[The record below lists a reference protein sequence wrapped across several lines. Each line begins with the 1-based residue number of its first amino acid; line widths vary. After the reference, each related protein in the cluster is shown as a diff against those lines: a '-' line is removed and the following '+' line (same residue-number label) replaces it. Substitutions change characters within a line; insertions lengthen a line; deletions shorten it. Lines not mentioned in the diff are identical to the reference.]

1 MEDGL
6 GANTDSDNIT
16 NINRRKINGRFIS
29 DPDNRIPKPETTR
42 LCRYSILSVAFAAAV
57 VIGAAT
63 LQGLDV
69 VNHVALARPGSL
81 AGCRTWMAGLEGSPG
96 LRTPCNPSVGG
107 RPQEVHFVV
116 DGIRVCGEVERRSER
131 TADRG

>member
-1 MEDGL
+1 MI
-6 GANTDSDNIT
+6 GATGSLLDLVLVT
-16 NINRRKINGRFIS
+16 RGR
-29 DPDNRIPKPETTR
+29 PR
-42 LCRYSILSVAFAAAV
+42 LPLHVAGR
-57 VIGAAT
+57 IGAAT